1 VIAVAVIA
9 LVVSTV
15 LDIVSTR
22 AALRAGAVEVGPL
35 MRLFGK
41 RWLPARIAVG
51 AIFALL
57 AWLVPS
63 WAPAL
68 LVVAGIWTAAALWN
82 WRNARVM
89 REGKKK

>member
-1 VIAVAVIA
+1 MVRLAVIA
-9 LVVSTV
+9 LAVSTV

-51 AIFALL
+51 AIFALAVWAWPASAGVML
-57 AWLVPS
+57 A
-63 WAPAL
+63 
-68 LVVAGIWTAAALWN
+68 VAAVWTVAALWN

-89 REGKKK
+89 REGKKP